1 MTVQLQADPVGVE
14 PEFVQYE
21 VVDQVAT
28 IWFNRPEV
36 KNCVNWG
43 LLTQFG
49 AALERAERDPDVRVV
64 LVRGRGHTFCAGADL
79 NMLDADFLGTTN
91 NSVEIAQVS
100 PRTYD
105 RAFNLQK
112 PTVAVVEGC
121 AFAGGSAPLNPCDS
135 GMSADAAQ

>member
-1 MTVQLQADPVGVE
+1 MTVQLQADPVHVE

-49 AALERAERDPDVRVV
+49 AALERAEV
-64 LVRGRGHTFCAGADL
+64 GKHAHSA
-79 NMLDADFLGTTN
+79 A
-91 NSVEIAQVS
+91 VS
-100 PRTYD
+100 ICPAAR
-105 RAFNLQK
+105 R
-112 PTVAVVEGC
+112 EH
-121 AFAGGSAPLNPCDS
+121 SAIT
-135 GMSADAAQ
+135 ADARAIGLVK

>member
-1 MTVQLQADPVGVE
+1 MSVQLQADPVGVE

-49 AALERAERDPDVRVV
+49 AALERAERDPDVRACWSARARAR
-64 LVRGRGHTFCAGADL
+64 RGRAA
-79 NMLDADFLGTTN
+79 
-91 NSVEIAQVS
+91 
-100 PRTYD
+100 
-105 RAFNLQK
+105 RARR
-112 PTVAVVEGC
+112 
-121 AFAGGSAPLNPCDS
+121 GGRGSMDK
-135 GMSADAAQ
+135 